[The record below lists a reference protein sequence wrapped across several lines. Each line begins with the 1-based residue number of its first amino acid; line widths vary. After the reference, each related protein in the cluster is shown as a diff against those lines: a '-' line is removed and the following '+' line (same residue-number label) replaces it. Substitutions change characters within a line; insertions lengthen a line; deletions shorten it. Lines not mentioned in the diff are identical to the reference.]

1 MAGNKQKKSSF
12 SLRNMFKSRRT
23 NRRGEDLWDDVGSTA
38 RKNCP
43 SDEEKGAYWVAEPGI
58 DRKALAFIA
67 KFHETRTSES
77 EHHAGYQDTKT

>member
-1 MAGNKQKKSSF
+1 MAGNKQKKSSL

-58 DRKALAFIA
+58 DRKA
-67 KFHETRTSES
+67 
-77 EHHAGYQDTKT
+77 